1 MPSYTIGVQGEER
14 CFARPR
20 IDPAGIQVVQREE
33 ECCGMTMCP

>member
-1 MPSYTIGVQGEER
+1 MSSYTIAPQAEER

-33 ECCGMTMCP
+33 E